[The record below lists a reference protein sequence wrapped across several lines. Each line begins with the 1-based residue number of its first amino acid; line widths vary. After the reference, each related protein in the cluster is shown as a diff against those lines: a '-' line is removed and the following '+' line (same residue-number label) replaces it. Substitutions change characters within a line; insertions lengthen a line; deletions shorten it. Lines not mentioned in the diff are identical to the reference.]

1 MIYAHTYVHANG
13 IDTYWV
19 VHRYQETCRCAI
31 FRNSPWDSVVQS
43 VRCGID
49 PQWRSTSNMRLKSAQ
64 SVSSSPLLKAFAR
77 RGHRIARSILHLRN
91 VSLGGPS
98 HSFASRRMQ
107 NRLRYLVH
115 CRTEKWRLRE
125 PPIFSFSILVS

>member
-1 MIYAHTYVHANG
+1 MRIHMYTRTELIRTG
-13 IDTYWV
+13 WSIDTRKPV
-19 VHRYQETCRCAI
+19 DARFFGTRRGTRL
-31 FRNSPWDSVVQS
+31 FNLF
-43 VRCGID
+43 